1 MNKLNQ
7 IMAEHRAQ
15 ARIREEIERHVVQ
28 IIDAL
33 PLTKLASE
41 WHSIEEEFA
50 DGDWQLAFY
59 NATRIILRDL
69 VGRDYDI
76 RFPREKLERITAPGS
91 AR

>member
-15 ARIREEIERHVVQ
+15 ARIREEIERHVYQ
-28 IIDAL
+28 IIDDL
-33 PLTKLASE
+33 PIELADE
-41 WHSIEEEFA
+41 WHSLEKEFA
-50 DGDWQLAFY
+50 DGDWRLAFY
-59 NATRIILRDL
+59 SATRIILRDL

-76 RFPREKLERITAPGS
+76 RLPREKLERITAPGS